1 LRPAADS
8 CKLLSVKPAN
18 LLLCLTLTIPAFA
31 GDATLT
37 PKERADLIQYLKDA
51 RKEFVDSVSSLSDQ
65 QWRWKPTPERW
76 SVGEC
81 AEHIV
86 LSEEMLFA
94 KAQEAMHNPPDPD
107 WATKTAGKTE
117 ILLQVMAQRKGKA
130 TAPEEIVPTGKMSR
144 AEIMSRYATQRAA
157 TLKFAETTDIALK
170 EHIAPHPF
178 PIFNPLNAYQWVLY
192 IPLHNM
198 RHDKQIAEVKA
209 TPGFPAE

>member
-1 LRPAADS
+1 
-8 CKLLSVKPAN
+8 VKPVN
-18 LLLCLTLTIPAFA
+18 LLLCLALATPAFSS
-31 GDATLT
+31 DATLSA
-37 PKERADLIQYLKDA
+37 KERADLIQYLKDA
-51 RKEFVDSVSSLSDQ
+51 RTEFVDSVSSLSDR

-94 KAQEAMHNPPDPD
+94 KAKEAMHNPPDPD

-144 AEIMSRYATQRAA
+144 AEIMSRYASQRDA
-157 TLKFAETTDIALK
+157 TLKFVETTDIALK

-178 PIFNPLNAYQWVLY
+178 PVFNPLNAYQWVLY

>member
-1 LRPAADS
+1 M
-8 CKLLSVKPAN
+8 KPAN
-18 LLLCLTLTIPAFA
+18 LLLCLVFALPAGA
-31 GDATLT
+31 ADATLSA
-37 PKERADLIQYLKDA
+37 KERADLIQYLQDA
-51 RKEFVDSVSSLSDQ
+51 RKEFVESVSSLSDA
-65 QWRWKPTPERW
+65 QWRWKPAPERW

-94 KAQEAMHNPPDPD
+94 KAKEAMRNPADPE
-107 WATKTAGKTE
+107 WEKKTAGKTE

-144 AEIMSRYATQRAA
+144 ADIMSQYDKQRAE
-157 TLKFAETTDIALK
+157 TLKFVETNNIALK

-209 TPGFPAE
+209 TPGFPAQ

>member
-1 LRPAADS
+1 M
-8 CKLLSVKPAN
+8 KPAN
-18 LLLCLTLTIPAFA
+18 LLLCLALAVPAFA
-31 GDATLT
+31 ADATLSV
-37 PKERADLIQYLKDA
+37 KERAELVQYLKDA
-51 RKEFVDSVSSLSDQ
+51 RTEFVDSVSGLSDR

-94 KAQEAMHNPPDPD
+94 KAQEAMHNPADPE
-107 WATKTAGKTE
+107 WEKKTAGKTE

-130 TAPEEIVPTGKMSR
+130 VAPEEIVPTGKMSR
-144 AEIMSRYATQRAA
+144 AEIMKRYDQQRAA
-157 TLKFAETTDIALK
+157 TLKFAETTGIALK

>member
-1 LRPAADS
+1 MSSPANS

-18 LLLCLTLTIPAFA
+18 LLLCLTLALPACA
-31 GDATLT
+31 ADATLSA
-37 PKERADLIQYLKDA
+37 KERADLVQYLKDA
-51 RKEFVDSVSSLSDQ
+51 RAEFVDSVSGLSDQ

-94 KAQEAMHNPPDPD
+94 KAQEALHNPPDPD
-107 WATKTAGKTE
+107 WEKKTAGKTE

-130 TAPEEIVPTGKMSR
+130 VAPEEIAPAGKMAR
-144 AEIMSRYATQRAA
+144 AEIMSRYAKQRAA
-157 TLKFAETTDIALK
+157 TLKFVETTEIPLK

>member
-1 LRPAADS
+1 
-8 CKLLSVKPAN
+8 VKPATW
-18 LLLCLTLTIPAFA
+18 LLPLALAIPAFA
-31 GDATLT
+31 ADANMTA
-37 PKERADLIQYLKDA
+37 KERADLIQYLQDA
-51 RKEFVDSVSSLSDQ
+51 RQEFLESVSGLSDQ

-94 KAQEAMHNPPDPD
+94 KAKEALHNPPDPD
-107 WATKTAGKTE
+107 WEKKTGPKTD
-117 ILLQVMAQRKGKA
+117 ILLSVMAQRKGKA
-130 TAPEEIVPTGKMSR
+130 TAPEEIQPTGKMTR
-144 AEIMSRYATQRAA
+144 ADIMSQYEKQRAA
-157 TLKFAETTDIALK
+157 TLKFVETTQIPLK
-170 EHIAPHPF
+170 EHVAPHPF

-209 TPGFPAE
+209 TPGFPAQ